1 MNSVDKTIFKEF
13 HIKLCF
19 GEKIISVS
27 VAVKTKKNNF
37 IYLHMVMFSLPCFS
51 ITKTK

>member
-27 VAVKTKKNNF
+27 VAVKTKKKQF
-37 IYLHMVMFSLPCFS
+37 YLFTHGHVFTSMF
-51 ITKTK
+51 